1 MMSIGLW
8 PIALSILYPAQM
20 IKSVG
25 LYSTREYGRFPLPI
39 ASGGGQFFCRR
50 HKHPVTMK
58 AGVRGERDFD
68 SLAEL
73 YDSWVNPCTMPVTEE
88 TLELIDRLLPDDA
101 RILDLGCGPGKEIPL
116 LAERVPLG
124 EVVGAD
130 ISEQM
135 LRGAFD
141 YSKGQGAGNTA
152 FFQVDAARLP
162 RVFAEKFDLIF
173 CSSAFHHYENPEN
186 SLKEMR
192 RALRANGKAVIIDP
206 SITAWYGISEPIAKW
221 GDPGFVSFYT
231 VEEFHRMFANA
242 GFSEYYWN
250 EVLPGIGVSIGTK

>member
-1 MMSIGLW
+1 MSIGLW
-8 PIALSILYPAQM
+8 PIALSILYPVQAM
-20 IKSVG
+20 KSLG
-25 LYSTREYGRFPLPI
+25 LYSTRDYGRFPIPI
-39 ASGGGQFFCRR
+39 ANGGGQFFCRR
-50 HKHPVTMK
+50 HKRPVTTK
-58 AGVRGERDFD
+58 TRSRGDSDFD

-73 YDSWVNPCTMPVTEE
+73 YDSWVSPCATPVTEE
-88 TLELIDRLLPDDA
+88 TLELIDRLLPDDG

-135 LRGAFD
+135 LRVAFD
-141 YSKGQGAGNTA
+141 YSSQQGASNTA

-162 RVFAEKFDLIF
+162 RAFAEKFDLIF
-173 CSSAFHHYENPEN
+173 CSSAFHHYDDPEN
-186 SLKEMR
+186 ALLEMHG
-192 RALRANGKAVIIDP
+192 ALRVGGKAVIIDP
-206 SITAWYGISEPIAKW
+206 GVTAWYRMSEPIARW

-231 VEEFHRMFANA
+231 VEEFQRMFASA